1 VTAAIAM
8 PSTRA
13 RRWGF
18 RTVAYSLMIVLLG
31 ANQPTPLYAVYQRVD
46 RLSTTMLTLL
56 FIAYVL
62 AVALALV
69 LAGQLSDRYGRRAVL
84 LPALALALTSAGA
97 FALSSGL
104 VWLLVG
110 RITSGLA
117 SGAVTAL
124 APAALA
130 ELEVDRD
137 LDRAS
142 VVASTATV
150 LGLAL
155 GPMISGL
162 LVEYGPWPTRLVYV
176 LQILAL
182 LPALT
187 GALILPRITPEA
199 GHEPATRGLRLPHVP
214 AAGRALFARATVAFG
229 SGWVATAMFFAL
241 GPTFAALIL
250 GTHNQA
256 LTAGIVFT
264 VFSASAAAQL
274 LSRHAPAGPAIRI
287 GLAVFIPGMAA
298 LPIALATHQPV
309 ILVLGALAAG
319 TGQGLAHRAAQA
331 SVINAASVA
340 ERGQVVS
347 AFYLAGYIAIAV
359 LLVGLGITIDHS
371 TPLIG
376 LTAFTT
382 ITIAAAA
389 TGLALNKRTA

>member
-1 VTAAIAM
+1 VTAATST

-31 ANQPTPLYAVYQRVD
+31 ANQPTPLYALYQRVD
-46 RLSTTMLTLL
+46 RLSTTTLTLL

-84 LPALALALTSAGA
+84 LPALALALTSAAA

-137 LDRAS
+137 LDRAP

-155 GPMISGL
+155 GRTDEPTPSRST
-162 LVEYGPWPTRLVYV
+162 GPRS
-176 LQILAL
+176 
-182 LPALT
+182 
-187 GALILPRITPEA
+187 
-199 GHEPATRGLRLPHVP
+199 ATREFRSDAV
-214 AAGRALFARATVAFG
+214 
-229 SGWVATAMFFAL
+229 
-241 GPTFAALIL
+241 
-250 GTHNQA
+250 GTTRQRPQRRRER
-256 LTAGIVFT
+256 T
-264 VFSASAAAQL
+264 L
-274 LSRHAPAGPAIRI
+274 L
-287 GLAVFIPGMAA
+287 
-298 LPIALATHQPV
+298 
-309 ILVLGALAAG
+309 
-319 TGQGLAHRAAQA
+319 
-331 SVINAASVA
+331 
-340 ERGQVVS
+340 
-347 AFYLAGYIAIAV
+347 
-359 LLVGLGITIDHS
+359 
-371 TPLIG
+371 
-376 LTAFTT
+376 
-382 ITIAAAA
+382 
-389 TGLALNKRTA
+389 

>member
-274 LSRHAPAGPAIRI
+274 LSRLARPAPRSASGSPCSSPAWPRCPSPWPPTNPSSSFW
-287 GLAVFIPGMAA
+287 APSPPVPVRAWPTVPPKPASSTPPPSPNAA
-298 LPIALATHQPV
+298 KSSAPSTWPATSRSPCCSS
-309 ILVLGALAAG
+309 ASASPS
-319 TGQGLAHRAAQA
+319 TTAHR
-331 SVINAASVA
+331 
-340 ERGQVVS
+340 
-347 AFYLAGYIAIAV
+347 
-359 LLVGLGITIDHS
+359 
-371 TPLIG
+371 
-376 LTAFTT
+376 
-382 ITIAAAA
+382 
-389 TGLALNKRTA
+389 

>member
-1 VTAAIAM
+1 M
-8 PSTRA
+8 

-18 RTVAYSLMIVLLG
+18 RTVAYALMIVLLG

-46 RLSTTMLTLL
+46 RLSTTMLTVI

-84 LPALALALTSAGA
+84 LPALALASAAA

-104 VWLLVG
+104 VWLVVG

-155 GPMISGL
+155 GPMISGV

-182 LPALT
+182 LPALA
-187 GALILPRITPEA
+187 GGLVLPRTTPEA
-199 GHEPATRGLRLPHVP
+199 GHDPTTRGLRLPHVP
-214 AAGRALFARATVAFG
+214 AAGRALFARATLAFC
-229 SGWVATAMFFAL
+229 SG
-241 GPTFAALIL
+241 
-250 GTHNQA
+250 
-256 LTAGIVFT
+256 
-264 VFSASAAAQL
+264 
-274 LSRHAPAGPAIRI
+274 
-287 GLAVFIPGMAA
+287 
-298 LPIALATHQPV
+298 
-309 ILVLGALAAG
+309 
-319 TGQGLAHRAAQA
+319 
-331 SVINAASVA
+331 
-340 ERGQVVS
+340 
-347 AFYLAGYIAIAV
+347 
-359 LLVGLGITIDHS
+359 
-371 TPLIG
+371 
-376 LTAFTT
+376 
-382 ITIAAAA
+382 
-389 TGLALNKRTA
+389 